1 MSSFNP
7 DYFLKR
13 KILFIFIFMICPLIS
28 WSSGKC
34 DFTAPRATIENMITL
49 FDVPG
54 QIITPLDECILSSD
68 NQNPQK
74 KELGRF
80 VFVGG
85 RTFRFYIYAHKID
98 AKLTM
103 TQFKGGVLEKTKEI
117 LLFEATKKGID
128 KQVAYYDYVLDDEH
142 IEFVMTFETIGDEE
156 GCALMKWVEIST
168 PGQ

>member
-1 MSSFNP
+1 
-7 DYFLKR
+7 
-13 KILFIFIFMICPLIS
+13 MICPLIS

-34 DFTAPRATIENMITL
+34 DFAAPRATIDNMITL

-54 QIITPLDECILSSD
+54 QIITPLDECSLSSD
-68 NQNPQK
+68 IQNPQK

-85 RTFRFYIYAHKID
+85 RTFRFYIYAHKTD

-103 TQFKGGVLEKTKEI
+103 TQFKGGVLEKKEEI
-117 LLFEATKKGID
+117 LLFEATKKDNDG
-128 KQVAYYDYVLDDEH
+128 QVDYYDYVLDDH
-142 IEFVMTFETIGDEE
+142 IEFVLTFETIGDEE